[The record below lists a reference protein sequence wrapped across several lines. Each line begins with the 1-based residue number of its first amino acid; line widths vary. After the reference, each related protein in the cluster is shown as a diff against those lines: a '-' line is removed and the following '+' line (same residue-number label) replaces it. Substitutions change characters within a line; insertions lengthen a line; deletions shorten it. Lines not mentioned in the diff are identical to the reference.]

1 MSLVASVAQVR
12 FVAAPAARRFLACPW
27 RSSLGVS
34 DVEPRLKALMLLS
47 LAGDA
52 AAETAL
58 LKTLAIALRRYF
70 ARRLGDGAAEVE
82 DLVQE
87 TLIAVHTKRH
97 TYDVRQPLTPWV
109 YAIAR
114 YRLVDH
120 FRRGRSRREAPLDD
134 AGELV
139 GPSDFEAAEAK
150 ADLARLLAALPERQ
164 RRLVTDVKLTG
175 RSIDEVAAVAGMSG
189 TAVKVAVHRA
199 VASLAKRIR
208 DANG

>member
-1 MSLVASVAQVR
+1 MSLVAAIGRPGAWDVLDAPRPLAGLVR
-12 FVAAPAARRFLACPW
+12 NARP
-27 RSSLGVS
+27 VS

-58 LKTLAIALRRYF
+58 LKTLAAALRRYF
-70 ARRLGDGAAEVE
+70 ARRLSDGAAEVE

-97 TYDVRQPLTPWV
+97 TFDVRQPLTPWV

-114 YRLVDH
+114 YRLADH
-120 FRRGRSRREAPLDD
+120 FRRGKSRREAALDD

-139 GPSDFEAAEAK
+139 GPDDFEASEAR
-150 ADLARLLAALPERQ
+150 ADLARLLAQLPERQ
-164 RRLVTDVKLTG
+164 RRLVTDVKLAG
-175 RSIDEVAAVAGMSG
+175 RSIEETSAAAGMTG

-199 VASLAKRIR
+199 VAALAKRVR